1 MEQGEARGSPEG
13 AHGSVGKGDWM
24 WLQQQV
30 TPLWLFLSRGPFV
43 LLTVT
48 VPPSDTRRPL
58 MSPELL
64 SPPEA
69 PLWRGGLDGLLGFPS
84 QRQRHSA
91 LEVFID
97 WVVASSLGTLKGPGY
112 CTSWLF
118 LGNCGFGLRCS
129 GEHERILGFTS
140 SAACSSA
147 GLWRSMKCYFIVPSW
162 VSYVLMAR
170 PSCTHGHCLQM
181 LLHSVSP
188 CFRTWYPEA

>member
-1 MEQGEARGSPEG
+1 MGQLPRVGEDPTMEQGEARGSPEG
-13 AHGSVGKGDWM
+13 AHGSVGKGDWI

-30 TPLWLFLSRGPFV
+30 TPLWLFLFRGPFV

-58 MSPELL
+58 TSPELL
-64 SPPEA
+64 SHPEA

-97 WVVASSLGTLKGPGY
+97 GVVASPPGTLKGPGY

-118 LGNCGFGLRCS
+118 LWN
-129 GEHERILGFTS
+129 
-140 SAACSSA
+140 
-147 GLWRSMKCYFIVPSW
+147 LWLWLKMFWR
-162 VSYVLMAR
+162 A
-170 PSCTHGHCLQM
+170 
-181 LLHSVSP
+181 
-188 CFRTWYPEA
+188 